1 MRRTACAGC
10 FPLLLLLFVIG
21 IVSCTDDVSAP
32 DSGFTID
39 AVSAETEYLITDE
52 RTIWLSGS
60 GFLTGDVVRL
70 TDTGLS
76 GHYYQI
82 ETAVADT
89 GLHFV
94 LPGNF
99 VAGEYAISILR
110 GDRVFRYGKARFFRD
125 VIPDCEGMNVKGSV
139 CDMDGKPIVGAAVSD
154 GVEIALTDEKGRYW
168 LATQR
173 QNPHLFVTLPSNYMP
188 VEQKG
193 RFTAFYKPIPAV
205 ADPAAC
211 VEVDFTLAR
220 VSNDDFELIVITDTH
235 LTAASAAQ
243 APALFADCCIPDINS
258 YVAEVKA
265 SGRPA
270 YLINLGDLVAA
281 NYRNR
286 VTLEDAAELLRQ
298 IKCPIFN
305 LPGNHEL
312 NDYVLYPDMDSEEAM
327 TEIRRYQETMGPLY
341 YSVNLGRAHLVVL
354 NPCVRTA
361 GESQMSYSVSKEQLA
376 WLRKDLALVEDKTAP
391 LLLAVH
397 TPIYSYNDDTYG
409 RFWLPNGAEVIEC
422 FREFSNIHILTGHTH
437 RMYTSVLEN
446 GRITEHNYNTLG
458 GTSGHWTTWRLP
470 TLLAQRRQGIN
481 TDGSPASYGTLSF
494 SGDRVV
500 DYCVKG
506 VNLPRT
512 KRFRAYDRNAM
523 RLSAAAYLSPEL
535 AQGPRGQAFDASMGD
550 YAVSSSENEIL
561 VKIWEYNPEWKVE
574 ILENGR
580 LLSVTEKKD
589 KDPLYLLCYE
599 IPSYETMDS
608 PGYPAPVRKLF
619 SAKASSATS
628 PVTIRITDSFGRVT
642 EETMTRP
649 KPFVSSFD

>member
-1 MRRTACAGC
+1 M
-10 FPLLLLLFVIG
+10 
-21 IVSCTDDVSAP
+21 
-32 DSGFTID
+32 
-39 AVSAETEYLITDE
+39 
-52 RTIWLSGS
+52 
-60 GFLTGDVVRL
+60 
-70 TDTGLS
+70 
-76 GHYYQI
+76 
-82 ETAVADT
+82 
-89 GLHFV
+89 
-94 LPGNF
+94 
-99 VAGEYAISILR
+99 
-110 GDRVFRYGKARFFRD
+110 
-125 VIPDCEGMNVKGSV
+125 
-139 CDMDGKPIVGAAVSD
+139 
-154 GVEIALTDEKGRYW
+154 
-168 LATQR
+168 
-173 QNPHLFVTLPSNYMP
+173 
-188 VEQKG
+188 
-193 RFTAFYKPIPAV
+193 
-205 ADPAAC
+205 
-211 VEVDFTLAR
+211 
-220 VSNDDFELIVITDTH
+220 
-235 LTAASAAQ
+235 
-243 APALFADCCIPDINS
+243 
-258 YVAEVKA
+258 
-265 SGRPA
+265 
-270 YLINLGDLVAA
+270 AA

-535 AQGPRGQAFDASMGD
+535 AQGPRGRRSTPRWAIMRFPVRRTKFWLRYGSIIPNGKSRSWKTAGCFPLPKKR
-550 YAVSSSENEIL
+550 I
-561 VKIWEYNPEWKVE
+561 KI
-574 ILENGR
+574 R
-580 LLSVTEKKD
+580 STCSVTKYLPMRLWTVRGIRLRSANSSLPKLPRRHH
-589 KDPLYLLCYE
+589 PLPFAL
-599 IPSYETMDS
+599 PT
-608 PGYPAPVRKLF
+608 
-619 SAKASSATS
+619 AS
-628 PVTIRITDSFGRVT
+628 GG
-642 EETMTRP
+642 
-649 KPFVSSFD
+649 